1 MNRNDTLNQLEKNT
15 SIDPKINTIQ
25 RSKKKN
31 ILFRIAALGVGLILS
46 LAVIETVV
54 RIFQISPP
62 RLISKRQLID
72 QSEIDR
78 NAYYHCY
85 PDNHSE
91 ELVPVPD
98 TQHGD
103 WELST
108 YTRNPEK
115 LPLNRLSETPWCV
128 KYEHSSKGIRD
139 RELPDQPAEGVMRIA
154 CIGDSFVFG
163 EGVPIE
169 KTIAR
174 QLGALLGKKYEV
186 INGGQVGANTMDELQ
201 ILAAIAKGAN
211 CQRAIFVFI
220 PNDIPVHPRLAQR
233 QKYINDLVQIRDQ
246 NLDDY
251 KKTTWHGGYLKSIG
265 LMTAPFEM
273 EKIKRETIQWYLD
286 SYDPRYN
293 AENMKVFR
301 ETIQTIPKIPGCRSV
316 FVIYPLMEGF
326 ESGYPLYS
334 IHEKVKAIAED
345 AGLPVL
351 DLTSAFAGQKTS
363 NLWVHSTD
371 HHPNGKANAIAAQA
385 INEWLRK
392 DVPWFLNP
400 TDQAE
405 SK

>member
-1 MNRNDTLNQLEKNT
+1 M
-15 SIDPKINTIQ
+15 
-25 RSKKKN
+25 
-31 ILFRIAALGVGLILS
+31 S

-54 RIFQISPP
+54 RILHISPP
-62 RLISKRQLID
+62 RLISKRNLINHA
-72 QSEIDR
+72 ETDR
-78 NAYYHCY
+78 SVYYHCY
-85 PDNHSE
+85 PDDPNKE
-91 ELVPVPD
+91 MIPVPD

-108 YTRNPEK
+108 YTLNPKK

-128 KYEHSSKGIRD
+128 KYEHSSMGIRD
-139 RELPDQPAEGVMRIA
+139 REFPDQPPEGVLRIA

-174 QLGALLGKKYEV
+174 QMGSLLGNKYEI

-211 CQRAIFVFI
+211 CKRAIFVFI
-220 PNDIPVHPRLAQR
+220 PNDIPVHPQLAQR

-251 KKTTWHGGYLKSIG
+251 KKTTWHGGFLKSIG

-286 SYDPRYN
+286 SYDPRFN
-293 AENMKVFR
+293 EGNLKVFQ
-301 ETIQTIPKIPGCRSV
+301 ETIRTIPKIPDCQSV

-326 ESGYPLYS
+326 ESGYPLLS
-334 IHEKVKAIAED
+334 IHEKVKAMAEE

-363 NLWVHSTD
+363 DLWVHSTD
-371 HHPNGKANAIAAQA
+371 HHPNGKANAIAAQK
-385 INEWLRK
+385 IIEWLKK

-400 TDQAE
+400 KDQTD